1 MKKLNFK
8 AIAKLASL
16 WTLIALFYQF
26 GPISDKPFS
35 ELSSFNQYQ
44 PCKQDM
50 TGWTDSDFLLSA
62 LSKNYDLMDILVVE
76 FQVSWIIFGI
86 EQDFYLE
93 NGLDCYFER
102 RLSFSE
108 AVEEGIGSVFTFLL
122 RRLASLS
129 SYICVILIFRYSFKQ
144 LESIKVVANG
154 D

>member
-1 MKKLNFK
+1 MKNINLKSITRL
-8 AIAKLASL
+8 AIL
-16 WTLIALFYQF
+16 WILIALFYQY

-35 ELSSFNQYQ
+35 ELSSFNQYKS
-44 PCKQDM
+44 CEQDR
-50 TGWTDSDFLLSA
+50 TGWTENDYLLSA
-62 LSKNYDLMDILVVE
+62 LRKNYDLMDILVVE

-93 NGLDCYFER
+93 NGLDCSFQK

-108 AVEEGIGSVFTFLL
+108 ALEEGLGSMIIFFL

-129 SYICVILIFRYSFKQ
+129 SYICIFLIFRYSYMQ
-144 LESIKVVANG
+144 LTLIKVLSK